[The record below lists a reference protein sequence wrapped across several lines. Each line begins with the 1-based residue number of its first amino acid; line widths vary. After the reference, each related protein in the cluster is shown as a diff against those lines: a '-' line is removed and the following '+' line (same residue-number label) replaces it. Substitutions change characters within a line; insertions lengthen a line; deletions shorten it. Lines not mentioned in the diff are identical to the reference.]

1 MIVNVDGH
9 NVMKDLNSGALLSRE
24 IDKLSTYKNVK
35 LAKKIE
41 GDRINKIE
49 MDIAEIKNML
59 SIIIRNIEKHQ
70 LYMLKIKFFNSLN
83 NILEKLEYAIWKIF

>member
-59 SIIIRNIEKHQ
+59 SIIIRKNEQFTYTI
-70 LYMLKIKFFNSLN
+70 
-83 NILEKLEYAIWKIF
+83 

>member
-1 MIVNVDGH
+1 MIVNLFGH

-59 SIIIRNIEKHQ
+59 SIIIRKNE
-70 LYMLKIKFFNSLN
+70 
-83 NILEKLEYAIWKIF
+83 

>member
-59 SIIIRNIEKHQ
+59 SIIIRKNE
-70 LYMLKIKFFNSLN
+70 
-83 NILEKLEYAIWKIF
+83 

>member
-41 GDRINKIE
+41 GDMINKIE

-59 SIIIRNIEKHQ
+59 SIIIRKNE
-70 LYMLKIKFFNSLN
+70 
-83 NILEKLEYAIWKIF
+83 